1 MILKNKNKKNTKEI
15 KGKMVFKNSYCPP
28 KNNNK

>member
-1 MILKNKNKKNTKEI
+1 MILKNKNKKHKEI